1 MSLAHSWLLHNCFPL
16 EYAATRALRT
26 ISHKAARHGNDDL
39 LSFVMLPDA
48 PPVSR
53 LPPLLYSSAMRCC
66 DSGISLFLAEGGCEH
81 RVVRPAHAP
90 SPSACARCAAAGARA
105 GGMQDGA
112 KDLAAGAPGT
122 AGRGI
127 PAVQAAGA
135 LSPSDLGV
143 LIVRRGRRGRKR
155 RGAAP
160 LRGGSLRPPHQ
171 EPRRWQRSKRLGRA
185 RHQAVY
191 KRGAARRGGIW
202 ERGSGDAGR
211 HHSACRPLKEEEAG
225 LLHFE
230 VSNRP
235 SGGPGFGAGV

>member
-1 MSLAHSWLLHNCFPL
+1 MESELCIYEMGETANPMSLAHSWLLHNRFPL

-26 ISHKAARHGNDDL
+26 ISLKAVRHGNDDL

-53 LPPLLYSSAMRCC
+53 LPPLLYSSVMRCC

-160 LRGGSLRPPHQ
+160 PERWEPAPPSPRAVEAAEEQAPGAGAPPGGLQKRRRAPRRHLGARQWRRRPPPQ
-171 EPRRWQRSKRLGRA
+171 RLSIPRG
-185 RHQAVY
+185 
-191 KRGAARRGGIW
+191 
-202 ERGSGDAGR
+202 RGSGA
-211 HHSACRPLKEEEAG
+211 SPL
-225 LLHFE
+225 
-230 VSNRP
+230 
-235 SGGPGFGAGV
+235 